1 MVKMKRRTMAL
12 VLAAVMGTSLLA
24 GCGKKAAPET
34 AGGQAQ
40 SQGEKQQ
47 EQSQAGNGQQ
57 ADSEGK
63 KTLTIALASEIGGL
77 DPVISV
83 DRYGGNVYL
92 NIYETL
98 MRVDEKGEIVPN
110 LCTSFEQPD
119 EKTYV
124 FHLPEGV
131 KFHNGEELRAS
142 DVAFS
147 LKRGIGTKMDYLVGS
162 IDPDSFTTPDDYTV
176 QFSLK
181 SPSGAFLAN
190 LTTPQTGI
198 LSEKA
203 VTEAGDQYGLHP
215 IGSGPYKFVSWTK
228 GVSAIVERF
237 EGYHGTAPYYDELVF
252 KTLPEDTTRTIELE
266 SHGVDVATAIAP
278 VDIPRIEESDEFKL
292 ITSPTRGLKW
302 LSFNTQKEP
311 WNNEK
316 VRQAIALALDTE
328 SITKAVKLGY
338 AETATSMLSPNVM
351 YFNPDIPV
359 NEYNV
364 EKAKALLAEAGYP
377 DGLNT
382 TLLVD
387 ERTEMQNAGTIIKE
401 MLAQIN
407 VNVDI
412 EVLEWAAFLN
422 KLFDGDMNIFL
433 QSWNCSTPDPDN
445 QFYST
450 FHSSMAGSP
459 GGHAHINDKKVDELL
474 DTAREST
481 VGSERE
487 KLYKELQQYNY
498 DVKYWVPLWYD
509 VDYIG
514 TTKEIGDLSLDSGG
528 YHNWFLTQPSAG
540 N

>member
-1 MVKMKRRTMAL
+1 MLKMKKKTMAL
-12 VLAAVMGTSLLA
+12 VLAAAMGTSVLA
-24 GCGKKAAPET
+24 GCSKQPDPGTVEP
-34 AGGQAQ
+34 Q
-40 SQGEKQQ
+40 SQGENQIK
-47 EQSQAGNGQQ
+47 EQPAGEQPDQ
-57 ADSEGK
+57 DAGK

-98 MRVDEKGEIVPN
+98 MKVNDKGEIVPN

-131 KFHNGEELRAS
+131 KFHNGEELKAS

-162 IDPDSFTTPDDYTV
+162 IDPDSFSTPDDYTV
-176 QFSLK
+176 TFSLK
-181 SPSGAFLAN
+181 SPSGAFMAN

-228 GVSAIVERF
+228 GVSAILERF
-237 EGYHGTAPYYDELVF
+237 DEYHGTAPYYDELVF

-266 SHGVDVATAIAP
+266 SRGVDVATAIAP
-278 VDIPRIEESDEFKL
+278 VDIPRIEDSEEFNL

-316 VRQAIALALDTE
+316 VRQAVALALDTE
-328 SITKAVKLGY
+328 SITRAVKLGY

-377 DGLNT
+377 NGLNT
-382 TLLVD
+382 TILVD

-407 VNVDI
+407 VNADI

-459 GGHAHINDKKVDELL
+459 GGHAHINDKKVDEIL

-498 DVKYWVPLWYD
+498 DEKYWVPLWYD

-528 YHNWFLTQPSAG
+528 YHNWFLTQPGTG